1 MRPLIAQWQYALVFW
16 LVFVGVYLPES
27 ILTARTASRAGRQD
41 AGSMPLVM
49 VSQFVGVAAAFV
61 IAFRL
66 RVGALSQPQ
75 LWFWIGI
82 ATMAGGSILRHHC
95 FRMLGASFST
105 AVVVVQEQK
114 IVERGA
120 YRWVRHPSYTGGLL
134 MYAGMGLA
142 LGNWISVVVLQALVL
157 AGYLYRITVEE
168 RALLETL
175 GQPYREYMSR
185 TKRFIPGVI

>member
-1 MRPLIAQWQYALVFW
+1 MRPLIMQWQYALVFW

-41 AGSMPLVM
+41 AGSLPLAM
-49 VSQFVGVAAAFV
+49 MGQFVGIAAAFV
-61 IAFRL
+61 IAFRVRFGTL
-66 RVGALSQPQ
+66 AYPQ
-75 LWFWIGI
+75 RWFWIGI
-82 ATMAGGSILRHHC
+82 AAMAGGSLLRQHC

-105 AVVVVQEQK
+105 AVVVVPEQK
-114 IVERGA
+114 IIERGA

-142 LGNWISVVVLQALVL
+142 LGNWISVAVLQVLVL

-168 RALLETL
+168 RALLETV